1 MMGWRCVVLLTP
13 CVSAASRPEHC
24 YARRYPDLLR
34 ELCHGDPRR
43 CDLAAPRK
51 HYDRSGQREGRRF
64 GCRNVSR
71 PLPYWRL
78 REHCDAAR
86 AGRDVLYGLSSRVA
100 NLTTPVL
107 AVSRKSGRCF
117 IYSNDLLSA
126 WRWGASGPGQSTLPP
141 LADLFEDLRA
151 YPGTYNRTV
160 AGLVVPLVTAFAGG
174 TTHGF
179 AAFWRLLAA
188 FVENS
193 MNAANATAAVYARS
207 QAGMLDIIQKAR
219 DLGLVRRV
227 AFLEP
232 DVVYRFDAVRLFPV
246 AKNTWGD
253 PETARVVSRF
263 VQAHFVSPQ
272 TQSTGAVAVLK
283 TAGAADGGA
292 AYAQNRFDGLLAP
305 RDVRRVLNETGAR
318 LLAPAALG
326 ELGLIDAIAHA
337 ATFVASWGSAAHK
350 NFVYVGDACRAIV
363 IYVPRS
369 KRKEYET
376 GFGRRRHG
384 LPTTF
389 RNARFEYR
397 TLYD

>member
-1 MMGWRCVVLLTP
+1 MGWRCVVLLTP

-24 YARRYPDLLR
+24 YARRYSDLLR

-43 CDLAAPRK
+43 CDLAALRK

-71 PLPYWRL
+71 PLVYWRL

-141 LADLFEDLRA
+141 LAELFEDLRA
-151 YPGTYNRTV
+151 AATYNRTV

-188 FVENS
+188 FVEAPF
-193 MNAANATAAVYARS
+193 AANATAIAV
-207 QAGMLDIIQKAR
+207 
-219 DLGLVRRV
+219 
-227 AFLEP
+227 P
-232 DVVYRFDAVRLFPV
+232 
-246 AKNTWGD
+246 T
-253 PETARVVSRF
+253 
-263 VQAHFVSPQ
+263 
-272 TQSTGAVAVLK
+272 
-283 TAGAADGGA
+283 
-292 AYAQNRFDGLLAP
+292 
-305 RDVRRVLNETGAR
+305 
-318 LLAPAALG
+318 
-326 ELGLIDAIAHA
+326 
-337 ATFVASWGSAAHK
+337 
-350 NFVYVGDACRAIV
+350 
-363 IYVPRS
+363 
-369 KRKEYET
+369 
-376 GFGRRRHG
+376 RRRRG
-384 LPTTF
+384 
-389 RNARFEYR
+389 
-397 TLYD
+397 